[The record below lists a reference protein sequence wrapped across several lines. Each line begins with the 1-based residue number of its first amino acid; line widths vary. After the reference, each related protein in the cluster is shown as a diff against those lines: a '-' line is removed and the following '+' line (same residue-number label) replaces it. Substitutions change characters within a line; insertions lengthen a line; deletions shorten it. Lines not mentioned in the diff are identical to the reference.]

1 MQIQIVGHSTGQ
13 LDQILLKNDDGAI
26 QELRTLKS
34 HANEMQ
40 RMIRDGFL
48 DSKTQQTIKGI
59 FRTIGAV

>member
-1 MQIQIVGHSTGQ
+1 MQIQTVGHSTGQ

-26 QELRTLKS
+26 QELRTLKG
-34 HANEMQ
+34 HASEMQ